1 MLLEEETSVSR
12 VWLKYGCPKI
22 VVNGK
27 PLDKYFLRKIYSSI
41 LEAPLVKT
49 ENLDKVEIFSTVSGG
64 GLSGQAG
71 AIRHRIS
78 RALVNLDPTLRKKL
92 KKMGFLTRDARK
104 VERKK
109 FGKHKARR
117 SPQFSKK
124 IDNVIKRLYF
134 WVSGYTGSKLLYYLC
149 NHKKVKIVGVFG
161 YKTAGS
167 KLECLFP
174 KINNLPKI
182 SITNYEKF
190 DFKNVDLI
198 FSCLPHGEFQKKY
211 LKILIK
217 KISIVDL
224 SGDFRLESKNEYR
237 EIL

>member
-1 MLLEEETSVSR
+1 MENIETQTNIKKIKLDFKDSKYATGRRKKSVAK
-12 VWLKYGCPKI
+12 VWVKKGSGKI
-22 VVNGK
+22 HVNGK

-71 AIRHRIS
+71 AIRHGIS

-117 SPQFSKK
+117 SPQFSK
-124 IDNVIKRLYF
+124 R
-134 WVSGYTGSKLLYYLC
+134 
-149 NHKKVKIVGVFG
+149 
-161 YKTAGS
+161 
-167 KLECLFP
+167 
-174 KINNLPKI
+174 
-182 SITNYEKF
+182 
-190 DFKNVDLI
+190 
-198 FSCLPHGEFQKKY
+198 
-211 LKILIK
+211 
-217 KISIVDL
+217 
-224 SGDFRLESKNEYR
+224 
-237 EIL
+237 

>member
-1 MLLEEETSVSR
+1 MVDIDLKNKKSEPIELEEKKPVLDELGRAYATGRRKTSVSR
-12 VWLKYGCPKI
+12 VWLKYGAPKI

-71 AIRHRIS
+71 AIRHGIS

-117 SPQFSKK
+117 SPQFSK
-124 IDNVIKRLYF
+124 R
-134 WVSGYTGSKLLYYLC
+134 
-149 NHKKVKIVGVFG
+149 
-161 YKTAGS
+161 
-167 KLECLFP
+167 
-174 KINNLPKI
+174 
-182 SITNYEKF
+182 
-190 DFKNVDLI
+190 
-198 FSCLPHGEFQKKY
+198 
-211 LKILIK
+211 
-217 KISIVDL
+217 
-224 SGDFRLESKNEYR
+224 
-237 EIL
+237 